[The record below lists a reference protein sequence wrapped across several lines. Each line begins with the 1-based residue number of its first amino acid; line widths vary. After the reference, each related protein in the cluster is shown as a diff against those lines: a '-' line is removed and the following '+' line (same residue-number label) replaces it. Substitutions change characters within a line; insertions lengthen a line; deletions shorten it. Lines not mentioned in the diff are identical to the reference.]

1 MYQRQVV
8 RLFVSKEGVWSQA
21 EQALHINILELK
33 APKFAILIF
42 CKYKKD
48 LAVHVQIDNQAAL
61 AYLVN
66 MGITYLGNL
75 LTIKEVYRKYK
86 KYRNFV

>member
-1 MYQRQVV
+1 MHQRQVV
-8 RLFVSKEGVWSQA
+8 RLFVPKGGVWSQA

-33 APKFAILIF
+33 ASRFVILIF

-48 LAVHVQIDNQAAL
+48 VAVHVQIDNKTAL

-75 LTIKEVYRKYK
+75 LMIKEVKEI
-86 KYRNFV
+86 